1 MSMNMTNEDYG
12 KLIQSHSDP
21 SPLGKDSL
29 MAFAVGGGICC
40 VGQALQLLYEGF
52 GLSRDD
58 AGTWVTVS
66 LIFLSALFTGLKLYD
81 KLARRAGAGTLVPV
95 TGFANSVVS
104 PAMEFKSEGFIT
116 GMAAK
121 MFVIAGPVIV
131 FGIGAS
137 VIYGFILCLM
147 G

>member
-1 MSMNMTNEDYG
+1 MNMTNEDFG
-12 KLIQSHSDP
+12 KLVQSHSDP

-52 GLSRDD
+52 GLSRED
-58 AGTWVTVS
+58 AGTWVTVT

-137 VIYGFILCLM
+137 VIYGLILCLM

>member
-1 MSMNMTNEDYG
+1 MNMTNEDFG
-12 KLIQSHSDP
+12 KLVQSHSDP

-104 PAMEFKSEGFIT
+104 PAMEFKSEGYVT

-137 VIYGFILCLM
+137 VIYGVILCLM
-147 G
+147 GA

>member
-1 MSMNMTNEDYG
+1 MNMTNEDFG
-12 KLIQSHSDP
+12 KLVQSHSDP

-52 GLSRDD
+52 GLSRED

-137 VIYGFILCLM
+137 VIYGLILCLM

>member
-1 MSMNMTNEDYG
+1 MDMTNQDFD
-12 KLIQSHSDP
+12 KLVKQHSDP
-21 SPLGKDSL
+21 SPTLRDAL
-29 MAFAVGGGICC
+29 TAFAVGGGICC
-40 VGQALQLLYEGF
+40 VGQALQLLYERF

-66 LIFLSALFTGLKLYD
+66 LIFLSALLTGLKVYD

-131 FGIGAS
+131 FGIGS
-137 VIYGFILCLM
+137 SILYGLILCLM
-147 G
+147 GG

>member
-1 MSMNMTNEDYG
+1 MNMTNEDFG
-12 KLIQSHSDP
+12 KLVQSHSDP

-52 GLSRDD
+52 GLSRED

-137 VIYGFILCLM
+137 VIYGVILCLM
-147 G
+147 GA

>member
-1 MSMNMTNEDYG
+1 MDMTNQEFD
-12 KLIQSHSDP
+12 KLVRSKSDP
-21 SPLGKDSL
+21 SPMAKDLL
-29 MAFAVGGGICC
+29 MAFLVGGGICC

-52 GLSRDD
+52 GLSQED
-58 AGTWVTVS
+58 AGTWVTIT

-81 KLARRAGAGTLVPV
+81 KVARHAGAGTLVPV

-131 FGIGAS
+131 FGIGSS
-137 VIYGFILCLM
+137 VIYGLILCLM
-147 G
+147 GA